1 MPDIENFLKTW
12 DEVKERL
19 SLMSSLLDKSP
30 EFAGCLSVDEYFFVL
45 DLMRVRSY
53 HVQES

>member
-1 MPDIENFLKTW
+1 MPDIENFIRTW
-12 DEVKERL
+12 DEVKGRL

-30 EFAGCLSVDEYFFVL
+30 ELVGGLTCDEYFFVL

>member
-1 MPDIENFLKTW
+1 MPDIENFVKTW
-12 DEVKERL
+12 DEVKGRL
-19 SLMSSLLDKSP
+19 SLVSSLLDKSP
-30 EFAGCLSVDEYFFVL
+30 ELVGCLSVDEYFFVL

>member
-12 DEVKERL
+12 DEVKGRL

-30 EFAGCLSVDEYFFVL
+30 ELVGCLSVDEYFFVL